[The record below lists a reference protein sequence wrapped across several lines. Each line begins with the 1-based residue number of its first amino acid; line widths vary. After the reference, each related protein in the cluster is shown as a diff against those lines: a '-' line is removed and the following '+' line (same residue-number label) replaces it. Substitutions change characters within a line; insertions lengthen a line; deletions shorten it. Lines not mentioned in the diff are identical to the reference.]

1 MSHPDRTQLPGQIA
15 PEQTAKVG
23 LVVDDRYRI
32 LELIGRGGMGAVYKA
47 EHVGIG
53 RMVAIK
59 LLHPSLAQIPEV
71 AKRFEREALAIGRTT
86 HPNCVNVSDSGSLDD
101 GSLFLVMEFLEGQSV
116 GDLIADEGRVAP
128 RRALHIMRHVLRGLS
143 HAHGRHIVHRDIKPE
158 NIFLVTQGD
167 DLDFAKILD
176 FGIAKLLGSTDH
188 DSVKLTQAGVAFG
201 TPVYMSPEQAVGNP
215 VDGRADLYAAT
226 VVLYEMLTGRPPFYS
241 DDKLEVLSMHT
252 TRQPPPLAETA
263 PGIEVP
269 PAVEELV
276 MHGLAKR
283 PNERFASA
291 EEYIAAIDDVLAHT
305 AGARVATRLPK
316 RTKTVPVLYG
326 PPPTMPRATTAT
338 PAPPSQRNGLIAILA
353 MASVAVIIAII
364 ALLTTRDG
372 SQGSE
377 TAAPVPVQ
385 PVAVRAAGM
394 LQADQPEA
402 AIALLEDQGEAID
415 DDAAAQRQL
424 GHAYALAGRQR
435 DALRAYERAL
445 TLEPDS
451 ANDPYLRTNLEA
463 MLSSNE
469 VDIALDAADILLS
482 KMSDE
487 VAAAHLAELA
497 SSAKELA
504 QRSRARDLAAKHDIL
519 GQVDLVASYSL
530 DLAQGEHCED
540 RLVAV
545 QELAE
550 LGDPRAIPAL
560 KEARYRRSSNR
571 RKYRH
576 TNINGCLTDDA
587 NKAIDALEKIE
598 QAEGKDAAP

>member
-1 MSHPDRTQLPGQIA
+1 MSHPDRTQPPGQVT
-15 PEQTAKVG
+15 PEQSAKVG
-23 LVVDDRYRI
+23 MVVDGRYRI
-32 LELIGRGGMGAVYKA
+32 LELVGRGGMGAVYKA

-101 GSLFLVMEFLEGQSV
+101 GSLFLVMEYLEGKSV
-116 GDLIADEGRVAP
+116 GDLMADEGRIAP

-158 NIFLVTQGD
+158 NIFLVSEGD

-176 FGIAKLLGSTDH
+176 FGIAKLLGSTET

-252 TRQPPPLAETA
+252 SRPPPPLAETA
-263 PGIEVP
+263 PGLEVP
-269 PAVEELV
+269 KEIEALV
-276 MHGLAKR
+276 MRGLAKR
-283 PNERFASA
+283 PDERFASA
-291 EEYIAAIDDVLAHT
+291 EAYIAAIDDALAQT
-305 AGARVATRLPK
+305 AATRVATRLPK
-316 RTKTVPVLYG
+316 RTRTAPVLYG
-326 PPPTMPRATTAT
+326 PPPAMPRASTAT
-338 PAPPSQRNGLIAILA
+338 PLAARERRGVIAALA
-353 MASVAVIIAII
+353 LSALVVVIAII
-364 ALLTTRDG
+364 VLVATRG
-372 SQGSE
+372 SRGDDRAETE
-377 TAAPVPVQ
+377 TAAPTQ
-385 PVAVRAAGM
+385 PVAVRAAAM

-402 AIALLEDQGEAID
+402 AIALLEDQGETID
-415 DDAAAQRQL
+415 DDPAAQRQL
-424 GHAYALAGRQR
+424 GHAYTVAGRQR

-445 TLEPDS
+445 TLDPES
-451 ANDPYLRTNLEA
+451 SNDPYLRTNLEA
-463 MLSSNE
+463 MLSSKDVN
-469 VDIALDAADILLS
+469 VALDAADILLS

-487 VAAAHLAELA
+487 LAAANLAELA
-497 SSAKELA
+497 SSTNEAA
-504 QRSRARDLAAKHDIL
+504 QRTRARDLATKHDIL
-519 GQVDLVASYSL
+519 SQVDLVESYSL
-530 DLAQGEHCED
+530 DLVQGEHCED
-540 RLVAV
+540 RLLAV
-545 QELAE
+545 QKLLA

-571 RKYRH
+571 RRYRH
-576 TNINGCLTDDA
+576 TNINGCLKEAADDA
-587 NKAIDALEKIE
+587 IAALKKS
-598 QAEGKDAAP
+598 KDAAGAGR